1 MFPAARLGDPITH
14 DQTVPSGTI
23 GPPAPGSVPTV
34 IIEGLPAATLGDNV
48 TCTGATSA
56 GPVHPPQAG
65 PPPSV
70 PPSVPIIL
78 GSPTVMINYKP
89 AARWSVDTGACGVF
103 LGDSKLVATRKVFI
117 GDIVGGG
124 GGGGGAGAGGLVA
137 TSVATMAVSEAVE
150 AEPASAEYAS
160 PNQVGP
166 LQPTEEVPQE
176 PTWIGIILKNFDG
189 IPIANENL
197 QITLNDGTVLS
208 GKTDAQGHA
217 RFEGISPGQGEVA
230 FVNIPRDR
238 EEVMPGASQESGDEG
253 VENARSEDRPSR
265 QGIDD
270 SELEQ
275 SFREDNGLF

>member
-14 DQTVPSGTI
+14 DQTVPSGVI
-23 GPPAPGSVPTV
+23 GPPAPGAVPAV
-34 IIEGLPAATLGDNV
+34 IIEGLPAATLGDFV
-48 TCTGATSA
+48 TCSGALSA
-56 GPVHPPQAG
+56 GLAHPPQAG

-89 AARWSVDTGACGVF
+89 AARWLVDTGACGVF
-103 LGDSKLVATRKVFI
+103 LGDSKLAATRKVFI

-124 GGGGGAGAGGLVA
+124 AGGAGVVGLVA
-137 TSVATMAVSEAVE
+137 TSAATMAVSEAAGE
-150 AEPASAEYAS
+150 AGPASSEHAS

-176 PTWIGIILKNFDG
+176 PTWIGIILRDFDG
-189 IPIANENL
+189 TLIANESF

-217 RFEGISPGQGEVA
+217 RFDGISPDQGEVA
-230 FVNIPRDR
+230 FVNIPKHK
-238 EEVMPGASQESGDEG
+238 EEVIPGASQESNDAS
-253 VENARSEDRPSR
+253 VENARSEDRPSS

-275 SFREDNGLF
+275 PFREDNGLF